1 MALVDVAT
9 DASGVVVV
17 TFNDPERRNAM
28 TNQMGAALQA
38 AVTDVRTDPNVRVVI
53 LTGAP
58 PAFSAGGDLDMLAE
72 TSRRAREEGVD
83 PGMRVF
89 YDQFLAVRELEVP
102 TIAAVNGHAVGAG
115 LCVALV
121 CDLMIVAEEARV
133 GLNFARLGLHPGMG
147 GSWLLPARVGRQHAA
162 HLLFT
167 GDLVSGRD
175 AAAMGMALEAVPAND
190 VMARAQAI
198 AERIATAAPG
208 VIRQLVD
215 TLRRTDETLDE
226 RLDREAAAQAVNFAS
241 DELVEGLSAIRERRP
256 PRF

>member
-1 MALVDVAT
+1 MGLVDVAT
-9 DASGVVVV
+9 EPTGVAVV

-28 TNQMGAALQA
+28 TNDMGAALQA
-38 AVTDVRTDPNVRVVI
+38 AIDEVRADPDVRVVI

-72 TSRRAREEGVD
+72 TARRAREEGID
-83 PGMRVF
+83 PGMRAF
-89 YDQFLAVRELEVP
+89 YDQFLAVRGLDVP

-121 CDLMIVAEEARV
+121 CDLMIVAEDAKV

-147 GSWLLPARVGRQHAA
+147 GSWLLPARVGRQRAA

-167 GDLVSGRD
+167 GDLVTGEQ
-175 AAAMGMALEAVPAND
+175 AAAMGMALETLPAAE
-190 VMARAQAI
+190 VLPRATAI

-215 TLRRTDETLDE
+215 TLREDETLDE

-241 DELVEGLSAIRERRP
+241 DELAEGLAAARERRSP
-256 PRF
+256 AF